1 MDIQCNHLT
10 LLSNLLNIYVVILFC
25 FNLFNDF
32 FSNPLSDSLKFSSD
46 SSQPAMNTVEFL
58 FVLLVCALAAF
69 VGYQVQLSSKKP
81 ELSTRVIRDMVAEK
95 ELVEH
100 SKEFQKKEIRKV
112 VYGLPCPCT

>member
-32 FSNPLSDSLKFSSD
+32 FPILFQTSD

-112 VYGLPCPCT
+112 VYGLLCSN